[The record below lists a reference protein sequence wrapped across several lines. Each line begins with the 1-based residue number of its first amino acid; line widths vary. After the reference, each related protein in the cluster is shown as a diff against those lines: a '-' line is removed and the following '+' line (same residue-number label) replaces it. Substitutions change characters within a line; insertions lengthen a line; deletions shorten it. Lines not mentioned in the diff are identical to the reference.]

1 MTFSPAAIATARRNV
16 AQRIER
22 FLNGLERAG
31 RPPNRR
37 ELYYLREAFQKLEA
51 GQYPE
56 SEDAMLKAERIA
68 PIPEAAATAPTTTD
82 PMSIEELRAELA
94 RILQGSLP

>member
-1 MTFSPAAIATARRNV
+1 MTFSSAAIATARRNV
-16 AQRIER
+16 AQRTGR

-56 SEDAMLKAERIA
+56 AEDAMLKAERIA
-68 PIPEAAATAPTTTD
+68 PVPAAPAVPDNDAV
-82 PMSIEELRAELA
+82 SIDDLRAELS